1 LNTDTL
7 TIPRRAFT
15 SLVSQLVNG
24 YPNPED
30 PEPSPWGPVI
40 RRVLDR
46 IRLVAGPHPEP
57 WAWTALNP
65 QPLPPRLAVV
75 VALTQEVVEKLS
87 SLHQLVD
94 VLSGEAQAQAA
105 QMADL
110 YLSQFIDDCG
120 NGRIPPWKRWPFPW
134 PPRRDEMSEALN
146 PAELVVIGAQ
156 LSSAVTTVA
165 GDRLRRDLDAAGS
178 KLIAVGLDRMG

>member
-1 LNTDTL
+1 
-7 TIPRRAFT
+7 
-15 SLVSQLVNG
+15 
-24 YPNPED
+24 
-30 PEPSPWGPVI
+30 
-40 RRVLDR
+40 
-46 IRLVAGPHPEP
+46 
-57 WAWTALNP
+57 
-65 QPLPPRLAVV
+65 

-105 QMADL
+105 QMADI

-134 PPRRDEMSEALN
+134 PPRRDEMSEGLN

-156 LSSAVTTVA
+156 LASAVTTVA
-165 GDRLRRDLDAAGS
+165 GERLQRDLDAAGS
-178 KLIAVGLDRMG
+178 KLIAIGLDRMA